1 MIEAE
6 VTVENPTGIH
16 ARPASAISSTA
27 NEFEA
32 EIMLISSEGE
42 INAKSIMGI
51 LTLGAEHGSKLIIR
65 AEGEDENEA
74 IKALQELFVNKFQS
88 VLD

>member
-16 ARPASAISSTA
+16 ARPASTISSTA

-32 EIMLISSEGE
+32 EITLIGPEGE

-51 LTLGAEHGSKLIIR
+51 LTLGAEQGSKLTIR
-65 AEGEDENEA
+65 AEGEDEIKA
-74 IKALQELFVNKFQS
+74 IKALQELFASKFRS
-88 VLD
+88 VLG